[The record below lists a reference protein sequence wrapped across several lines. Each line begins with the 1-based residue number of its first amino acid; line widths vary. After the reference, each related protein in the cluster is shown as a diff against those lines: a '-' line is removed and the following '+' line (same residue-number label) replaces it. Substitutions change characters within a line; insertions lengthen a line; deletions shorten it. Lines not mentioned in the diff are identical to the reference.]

1 MLTRVS
7 LKGDFNGQADISG
20 SFTMTW
26 DQVCGDF
33 EAISL
38 NWDPALYPNTA
49 IRHWWVI
56 PARVAGGQSDKQV
69 VVEEGR

>member
-1 MLTRVS
+1 
-7 LKGDFNGQADISG
+7 
-20 SFTMTW
+20 MTW

-38 NWDPALYPNTA
+38 NWDPALYANTA

-56 PARVAGGQSDKQV
+56 SAMKPDEAEARESGQGEPKTS
-69 VVEEGR
+69 RLS

>member
-1 MLTRVS
+1 
-7 LKGDFNGQADISG
+7 
-20 SFTMTW
+20 MTW

-38 NWDPALYPNTA
+38 NWDPALYANTA

-56 PARVAGGQSDKQV
+56 SAMKHGRNKLTSRSWSKKPDEAEARESGQGEPKTS
-69 VVEEGR
+69 RLS

>member
-1 MLTRVS
+1 
-7 LKGDFNGQADISG
+7 
-20 SFTMTW
+20 MTW

-49 IRHWWVI
+49 IRHWYVI
-56 PARVAGGQSDKQV
+56 LQLPKADKQV
-69 VVEEGR
+69 MAQET